1 MNVQLSKNDTKS
13 FVKIAREKVSYYG
26 EQHAT
31 LADALALIVGRSA
44 NSESCHQLS
53 SLSIREILNLTEKEI
68 KEMGFSNTM
77 AERLFAS
84 ILFSKKLNAMSLPD
98 MTTIRSPEDAAQ
110 TLMYLR
116 NYDQEVLVVLAL
128 DTKNQIIGKK
138 EVFKGSLNASI
149 CHPREI
155 YRFALQKGAAGIIA
169 AHNHPSGSTIPS
181 KEDCEASRRLKET
194 GKIVGI
200 ELLDSL
206 IIGNHKFVSFKEK
219 GII

>member
-1 MNVQLSKNDTKS
+1 MSVQISKNDTKS
-13 FVKIAREKVSYYG
+13 FINIAREKVVYYG
-26 EQHAT
+26 EQQAT
-31 LADALALIVGRSA
+31 LVDALALIIGRSA

-53 SLSIREILNLTEKEI
+53 SLSVREILNLTQEEI
-68 KEMGFSNTM
+68 KEMGFSKPM

-84 ILFSKKLNAMSLPD
+84 ILFAKKLNAMNLPE

-110 TLMYLR
+110 ALMYIR
-116 NYDQEVLVVLAL
+116 NYDQEVMVVLAL

-138 EVFKGSLNASI
+138 EVFKGTLNAAV

-155 YRFALQKGAAGIIA
+155 YRFALQKGAAGIIV
-169 AHNHPSGSTIPS
+169 AHNHPSGIATESR
-181 KEDCEASRRLKET
+181 EDCEASRRLKET

-206 IIGNHKFVSFKEK
+206 IIGNHKFVSLKEK
-219 GII
+219 GVI

>member
-1 MNVQLSKNDTKS
+1 MNVQLSKNEPKS
-13 FVKIAREKVSYYG
+13 FIKIAREKVAYYG
-26 EQHAT
+26 EQQAT
-31 LADALALIVGRSA
+31 LSDALALIIGRSA

-53 SLSIREILNLTEKEI
+53 SLSVRGILNLTQEEI
-68 KEMGFSNTM
+68 KEMGFSKVM

-84 ILFSKKLNAMSLPD
+84 VLFAKKLNAMSLPE

-110 TLMYLR
+110 ALMYLR
-116 NYDQEVLVVLAL
+116 NYDQEVMVVLAL
-128 DTKNQIIGKK
+128 DTKNQIIGKR
-138 EVFKGSLNASI
+138 EVFKGSLNAAI
-149 CHPREI
+149 IHPREI
-155 YRFALQKGAAGIIA
+155 YRFALQKGAAGIIV

-200 ELLDSL
+200 ECLDSL
-206 IIGNHKFVSFKEK
+206 IIGNHKFVSLKET